1 MNQILGVLGAYLPGF
16 RAGGPVRSISAIV
29 ELLSDEF
36 AWHIIC
42 PDRDLGDDAPYP
54 GVLVDQWTHV
64 GKASVYYASPRTLRP
79 WNLAR
84 LLRGCRYDLLYL
96 NSFFSPRM
104 SVLPVACAYA
114 RLLRQKPVLI
124 APRGEFSPGALAI
137 KAWKKRPYLWMAHR
151 LGLYRNCFW
160 HLSTT
165 RELDDLDAVFDVDS
179 RAKYVARNSFVAQ
192 DMIAAAPGR
201 PEAARG
207 SASGSRLSV
216 AFLSRISPMKNLDFA
231 LRALAQVRAP
241 MVFSVFGPEEDA
253 GYVSL
258 CRKLAEGL
266 PANVEVR
273 WCGAV
278 PAAKVVETLSA
289 HDLMLLPTRG
299 ENFGHVIME
308 AWMAGLPVLISDQTP
323 WRGLEQEGV
332 GWDLPLAS
340 AERFAEVIDQVAAWP
355 LEKRQSVAKA
365 CREKA
370 GSILND
376 DDVRQANLSMFKAVL
391 GAPLGGAKSNSP

>member
-1 MNQILGVLGAYLPGF
+1 MKRSVLVMLDAYLPGF
-16 RAGGPVRSISAIV
+16 RAGGPIKSVSALV
-29 ELLSDEF
+29 ESLGSEF

-54 GVLVDQWTHV
+54 GVMVDQWTRV
-64 GKASVYYASPRTLRP
+64 GQAAIYYASPRMLRP
-79 WNLAR
+79 WNLLH
-84 LLRGCRYDLLYL
+84 LLRGCRYDMLYL

-104 SVLPVACAYA
+104 SVLPAACAYVG
-114 RLLRQKPVLI
+114 LLRQKPVLI

-137 KAWKKRPYLWMAHR
+137 KAWKKRPYLGMAR
-151 LGLYRNCFW
+151 LLGLYKACYW

-165 RELDDLDAVFDVDS
+165 RELDDLHAVFDAS
-179 RAKYVARNSFVAQ
+179 KGTSFVARNSFVVQ
-192 DMIAAAPGR
+192 DMIPAAPSR
-201 PEAARG
+201 PSAAGG
-207 SASGSRLSV
+207 SASGSSLSV

-241 MVFSVFGPEEDA
+241 IVFSVFGPEEDA

-258 CRKLAEGL
+258 CRKLAQSL

-278 PAAKVVETLSA
+278 PAAEVVETLSA
-289 HDLMLLPTRG
+289 HDLLLLPTRG
-299 ENFGHVIME
+299 ENFGHVFVE
-308 AWMAGLPVLISDQTP
+308 AWLAGVPVLISDQTP
-323 WRGLEQEGV
+323 WRGLEQQGV
-332 GWDLPLAS
+332 GWDLPLES

-355 LEKRQSVAKA
+355 QEKRRSVAKA

-370 GSILND
+370 GLLLND
-376 DDVRQANLSMFKAVL
+376 DGARQANRSMFEAVL
-391 GAPLGGAKSNSP
+391 AGRRK